1 MNFYMCSTDTDTL
14 LYSVL
19 ESFIPNSSA
28 LMPWQVTFFNLYL
41 CWCVCIADH
50 VGLGA
55 YENREKANFP
65 DMQSKKWWSL
75 HMDYQS
81 YEKK

>member
-1 MNFYMCSTDTDTL
+1 M
-14 LYSVL
+14 
-19 ESFIPNSSA
+19 
-28 LMPWQVTFFNLYL
+28 FFNLYL

-81 YEKK
+81 YEKNRKKMAYVHTGRILRIVLASKIELQTIPLSLW